1 MIKNNGNGF
10 QKAMARI
17 TANNAIEAV
26 IIEPEATQLEVNN
39 TSVSVAPSGL
49 TNPAAQSAQEE
60 AAPSVVVH
68 HSFSS
73 QSPALQVKALPQS
86 VAASPLKSFGASL
99 KFPAV
104 QSWQALLESHH

>member
-1 MIKNNGNGF
+1 MEMGF

-17 TANNAIEAV
+17 TANKAIEAV

-49 TNPAAQSAQEE
+49 TYPVAQSAQEE

-73 QSPALQVKALPQS
+73 QSPAVQVKELPQS
-86 VAASPLKSFGASL
+86 VLSSLPKSFGAAL
-99 KFPAV
+99 KSPSA